1 IADQRGHAK
10 FNLATRINAENIC
23 VNQRINQ
30 RKSAIFKHCLKMM
43 ETVKKG
49 QLAKMLAEKMGVTNK
64 QGAEW
69 LDAFVEMVTNAL
81 SKGDKVNITGFGIF
95 KVADRKAREGRNPR
109 TGETIQIKA
118 SKKPRFTAGKLLKE
132 VFACSSD
139 IPRFISIR
147 KPRRNGG

>member
-1 IADQRGHAK
+1 
-10 FNLATRINAENIC
+10 
-23 VNQRINQ
+23 
-30 RKSAIFKHCLKMM
+30 MM

-81 SKGDKVNITGFGIF
+81 RKGDKVNITGFGIF

-118 SKKPRFTAGKLLKE
+118 AKKPRFTAGKLLKE
-132 VFACSSD
+132 A
-139 IPRFISIR
+139 I
-147 KPRRNGG
+147 K